1 MIQHKFTISAK
12 SSTTMAAVLQGTKR
26 IPSTLISASPN
37 WANIF
42 YSSSSS
48 RNKCKVCAKKLGLNY
63 LQCND
68 CHALIHTKCKSVEY
82 NFLCTSFPA
91 QQLEPDP

>member
-1 MIQHKFTISAK
+1 
-12 SSTTMAAVLQGTKR
+12 MAAVLQGTKR